1 VKQRREGRVWE
12 GNYEIVEHDG
22 SVIAQIPLAD
32 ARNDS
37 KLAAAI
43 VRNGWPAIP
52 EA

>member
-1 VKQRREGRVWE
+1 VKLRREGRVN
-12 GNYEIVEHDG
+12 GGFYEVVEHDG
-22 SVIAQIPLAD
+22 SVIMQTPLAD

-43 VRNGWPAIP
+43 KRNGWADIP

>member
-1 VKQRREGRVWE
+1 MKQRREGRVN
-12 GNYEIVEHDG
+12 GLNYEVVEHDG
-22 SVIAQIPLAD
+22 SVIAQTPLAD

-43 VRNGWPAIP
+43 ERNGWEKIP

>member
-1 VKQRREGRVWE
+1 MKQRREGRVA
-12 GNYEIVEHDG
+12 GDMYEIVEHDG
-22 SVIAQIPLAD
+22 SVIAQTPLSQ

-43 VRNGWPAIP
+43 KRNGWAEIP